1 MLQKH
6 SSHSRWGLV
15 SVVQDLYQQSAPL
28 LDCEFF
34 LSSCQHGTNTNG
46 SSSALSS
53 FLSHWL
59 LLLPGGDC
67 NRFGRQSPSYT
78 ALEKMLAAET
88 LKIEVLG
95 IVSMETK
102 AAAMVLL
109 PDAVVKH
116 L

>member
-1 MLQKH
+1 M
-6 SSHSRWGLV
+6 GL
-15 SVVQDLYQQSAPL
+15 
-28 LDCEFF
+28 
-34 LSSCQHGTNTNG
+34 
-46 SSSALSS
+46 
-53 FLSHWL
+53 
-59 LLLPGGDC
+59 
-67 NRFGRQSPSYT
+67 